1 MRKYDELTKPESC
14 MSKALDHEMTFVL
27 LGRDPAAP
35 AAIRA
40 WVAER
45 IGLDK
50 NTTDDPQIAE
60 ALACAETMEQEYL
73 RIKACLINKK

>member
-1 MRKYDELTKPESC
+1 MFKFDELVQPNSC
-14 MSKALDHEMTFVL
+14 LNKARNDEMIFVL

-45 IGLDK
+45 IRLQK
-50 NTTDDPQIAE
+50 NQPGDEQTHE
-60 ALACAETMEQEYL
+60 ALGCALKME
-73 RIKACLINKK
+73 KKHMT

>member
-1 MRKYDELTKPESC
+1 MRKCDELVSDKSC
-14 MSKALDHEMTFVL
+14 LNKANDDEMLFVL

-45 IGLDK
+45 INLGK
-50 NTTDDPQIAE
+50 NATE
-60 ALACAETMEQEYL
+60 ALACATTMEQEY
-73 RIKACLINKK
+73 RAIQRDKK